1 MRFIL
6 TKKVFGYIILREKFK
21 GSEFMDW
28 EEFKEKAEELLKY
41 LNTDIIFCFGE
52 DYISY
57 SIDSVEH
64 KYTKNDFIVFK
75 KQLSDY
81 SMDGIAIHN
90 GNTYEVILKQ
100 LNRKIEDYMD
110 IRDFGLIV
118 DSLNEITYEIDYMS
132 DAMLYN
138 ILLKTDIKDI
148 IIPVVSFFENDSE
161 VLIFHGL
168 EKSVLESLDLFELLK
183 RALDS
188 PYTMVLTHN
197 SYMESSDVIDC
208 INSYLFNFCYN
219 FGHSYKILSN
229 LKELFKKNNNNN
241 FNNARCGKVYAPKLI
256 YKQALVEQY
265 HMAAS
270 SDDPLIQFI
279 GYYHILEYFFEE
291 VYKKEL
297 IRLVREEII
306 RPEFSVNNDNQLAK
320 IIDKIGNK
328 SSLYTFANERE
339 ALKLTLKD
347 FVMLDKVI
355 DKLTYY
361 TSEYVDYYKD
371 NKVPFSGGVKVDL
384 ISDDKEIF
392 EKLAN
397 RIYET
402 RTSIIHSK
410 SNELKSENKKRFI
423 YSPFK
428 DSEALSKEIPLIKAL
443 AEEVIINS
451 AESLIY

>member
-1 MRFIL
+1 
-6 TKKVFGYIILREKFK
+6 
-21 GSEFMDW
+21 MDW
-28 EEFKEKAEELLKY
+28 KEFKEKVEEILKY
-41 LNTDIIFCFGE
+41 LRADINFCF
-52 DYISY
+52 DDDCISY

-64 KYTKNDFIVFK
+64 KYTKNDFVNFK

-81 SMDGIAIHN
+81 SMDGIAIHTN
-90 GNTYEVILKQ
+90 NTFEVILKQ
-100 LNRKIEDYMD
+100 LNRKIEGYMD
-110 IRDFGLIV
+110 ITDFGLIV
-118 DSLNEITYEIDYMS
+118 DNFNEITYKINYMS

-138 ILLKTDIKDI
+138 ILFNTDIKEYKKLE
-148 IIPVVSFFENDSE
+148 VFGFENDFS
-161 VLIFHGL
+161 VLRFHGL
-168 EKSVLESLDLFELLK
+168 GRDVLETFDLFELLK
-183 RALDS
+183 LTLDN

-197 SYMESSDVIDC
+197 NYMENNDKIDC

-229 LKELFKKNNNNN
+229 LNELFEKNINNN
-241 FNNARCGKVYAPKLI
+241 FSNARSGEVFAPKLI
-256 YKQALVEQY
+256 YKQALIEQY

-306 RPEFSVNNDNQLAK
+306 RPEFSVNNDSELAK

-328 SSLYTFANERE
+328 SSSYTFANERE
-339 ALKLTLKD
+339 ALKLTLME
-347 FVMLDKVI
+347 FIVIDKII

-361 TSEYVDYYKD
+361 TNEYVDYYRD
-371 NKVPFSGGVKVDL
+371 NTVSFSGGSKVDL
-384 ISDDKEIF
+384 MSDDKKIF

>member
-1 MRFIL
+1 
-6 TKKVFGYIILREKFK
+6 
-21 GSEFMDW
+21 MDW
-28 EEFKEKAEELLKY
+28 EEFKEKAEEVLKY
-41 LNTDIIFCFGE
+41 LISDINFSFNDDC
-52 DYISY
+52 ISY
-57 SIDSVEH
+57 SIASVNLE
-64 KYTKNDFIVFK
+64 YTKNDFINFK

-81 SMDGIAIHN
+81 SMDGTAIHTD
-90 GNTYEVILKQ
+90 NTYEVILKQ
-100 LNRKIEDYMD
+100 LNRKIEDYMA
-110 IRDFGLIV
+110 ITDFGLI
-118 DSLNEITYEIDYMS
+118 DDNFNEITYKIDYMS

-138 ILLKTDIKDI
+138 ILLNTDINEIKR
-148 IIPVVSFFENDSE
+148 PVISGFEEDSE
-161 VLIFHGL
+161 IIYFHDLDKSFL
-168 EKSVLESLDLFELLK
+168 ETLDLFELMK
-183 RALDS
+183 RAIDN

-197 SYMESSDVIDC
+197 SYMEINDIIDC

-219 FGHSYKILSN
+219 FGHSYKILTN
-229 LKELFKKNNNNN
+229 LNELFKNNNDNN
-241 FNNARCGKVYAPKLI
+241 LNNARSGEVYAPKLI

-265 HMAAS
+265 HMAVS

-306 RPEFSVNNDNQLAK
+306 RPEFSVNNDSELAK

-328 SSLYTFANERE
+328 SSSYTFANERE

-355 DKLTYY
+355 DKITYY
-361 TSEYVDYYKD
+361 TSKYVDYYKG

-384 ISDDKEIF
+384 LSDDKEVF

>member
-1 MRFIL
+1 
-6 TKKVFGYIILREKFK
+6 
-21 GSEFMDW
+21 
-28 EEFKEKAEELLKY
+28 
-41 LNTDIIFCFGE
+41 
-52 DYISY
+52 
-57 SIDSVEH
+57 
-64 KYTKNDFIVFK
+64 
-75 KQLSDY
+75 
-81 SMDGIAIHN
+81 
-90 GNTYEVILKQ
+90 
-100 LNRKIEDYMD
+100 
-110 IRDFGLIV
+110 
-118 DSLNEITYEIDYMS
+118 
-132 DAMLYN
+132 
-138 ILLKTDIKDI
+138 
-148 IIPVVSFFENDSE
+148 
-161 VLIFHGL
+161 
-168 EKSVLESLDLFELLK
+168 
-183 RALDS
+183 
-188 PYTMVLTHN
+188 
-197 SYMESSDVIDC
+197 
-208 INSYLFNFCYN
+208 
-219 FGHSYKILSN
+219 
-229 LKELFKKNNNNN
+229 
-241 FNNARCGKVYAPKLI
+241 
-256 YKQALVEQY
+256 
-265 HMAAS
+265 MAAS

-306 RPEFSVNNDNQLAK
+306 RPEFSVNNDSELAK
-320 IIDKIGNK
+320 IIEKIGNK
-328 SSLYTFANERE
+328 SSSYTFANERE

-384 ISDDKEIF
+384 ISDNKEIF

>member
-1 MRFIL
+1 
-6 TKKVFGYIILREKFK
+6 
-21 GSEFMDW
+21 MDW
-28 EEFKEKAEELLKY
+28 EEFKEKVEEILYY
-41 LNTDIIFCFGE
+41 LNSDIIFCFA
-52 DYISY
+52 DDCISY
-57 SIDSVEH
+57 SIDDVNH

-81 SMDGIAIHN
+81 SMEGIAIHTS
-90 GNTYEVILKQ
+90 NTYEVILKQ

-110 IRDFGLIV
+110 ITDFGLIV
-118 DSLNEITYEIDYMS
+118 DNLNEITYEINYMS

-138 ILLKTDIKDI
+138 ILLNIDIKDI
-148 IIPVVSFFENDSE
+148 KKPVVCGFENDFG
-161 VLIFHGL
+161 VLSFHGL
-168 EKSVLESLDLFELLK
+168 EKTFLEALDLFALLK
-183 RALDS
+183 RALDN

-197 SYMESSDVIDC
+197 NYMENNDITDC

-219 FGHSYKILSN
+219 FGHSYKILTSIN
-229 LKELFKKNNNNN
+229 ELFEKNINNN
-241 FNNARCGKVYAPKLI
+241 FSNARSFEVHAPKLI

-306 RPEFSVNNDNQLAK
+306 RPEFSVNNDSELAK

-328 SSLYTFANERE
+328 SSSYSFANERE

-355 DKLTYY
+355 DKLTYC
-361 TSEYVDYYKD
+361 TSEYIDYYK
-371 NKVPFSGGVKVDL
+371 NNQVPFSGGAKVDL
-384 ISDDKEIF
+384 ISYANEVF
-392 EKLAN
+392 EKLSN

-451 AESLIY
+451 AERLIC

>member
-1 MRFIL
+1 
-6 TKKVFGYIILREKFK
+6 
-21 GSEFMDW
+21 MDW
-28 EEFKEKAEELLKY
+28 EEFKEKAEEVLKY
-41 LNTDIIFCFGE
+41 LISDINFSFNDDC
-52 DYISY
+52 ISY
-57 SIDSVEH
+57 SIDSVNLE
-64 KYTKNDFIVFK
+64 YTKNDFINFK

-81 SMDGIAIHN
+81 SMDGIAIHTD
-90 GNTYEVILKQ
+90 NTYEVILKQ

-118 DSLNEITYEIDYMS
+118 DSLNEITYEIENMS
-132 DAMLYN
+132 DVMLYN
-138 ILLKTDIKDI
+138 ILLNTDINEIKR
-148 IIPVVSFFENDSE
+148 PVISGFEEDSE
-161 VLIFHGL
+161 IIYFHDLDKSFL
-168 EKSVLESLDLFELLK
+168 ETLDLFELMK
-183 RALDS
+183 RAIDN

-197 SYMESSDVIDC
+197 NYMEINDIIDC
-208 INSYLFNFCYN
+208 VNSYLFNFCYN

-229 LKELFKKNNNNN
+229 LNELFKNNNDNN
-241 FNNARCGKVYAPKLI
+241 LNNARSGEVYAPKLI

-265 HMAAS
+265 HMAVS

-306 RPEFSVNNDNQLAK
+306 RPEFSVNNDSELAK

-328 SSLYTFANERE
+328 SSSYTFANERE

-371 NKVPFSGGVKVDL
+371 NKVPFSRGVKVDL
-384 ISDDKEIF
+384 LSEDKEVF

>member
-1 MRFIL
+1 
-6 TKKVFGYIILREKFK
+6 
-21 GSEFMDW
+21 MDW
-28 EEFKEKAEELLKY
+28 EEFKEKAEEVLKY
-41 LNTDIIFCFGE
+41 LISDINFSFNGDC
-52 DYISY
+52 ISY
-57 SIDSVEH
+57 SIASVNLE
-64 KYTKNDFIVFK
+64 YTKNDFINFK

-81 SMDGIAIHN
+81 SMDGTAIHTD
-90 GNTYEVILKQ
+90 NTYEVILKQ
-100 LNRKIEDYMD
+100 LNRKIEDYMA
-110 IRDFGLIV
+110 ITDFGLI
-118 DSLNEITYEIDYMS
+118 DDNFNEITYKIDYMS

-138 ILLKTDIKDI
+138 ILLNTDINEIKR
-148 IIPVVSFFENDSE
+148 PVISGFEEDSE
-161 VLIFHGL
+161 IIYFHDLDKSFL
-168 EKSVLESLDLFELLK
+168 ETLDLFELMK
-183 RALDS
+183 RAIDN

-197 SYMESSDVIDC
+197 SYMEINDIIDC

-219 FGHSYKILSN
+219 FGHSYKILTN
-229 LKELFKKNNNNN
+229 LNELFKNNNDNN
-241 FNNARCGKVYAPKLI
+241 LNNARSGEVYAPKLI

-265 HMAAS
+265 HMAVS

-306 RPEFSVNNDNQLAK
+306 RPEFSVNNDSELAK

-328 SSLYTFANERE
+328 SSSYTFANERE

-355 DKLTYY
+355 DKITYY
-361 TSEYVDYYKD
+361 TSKYVDYYKG

-384 ISDDKEIF
+384 LSDDKEVF